1 MSDAPR
7 VLAAEDHPDHMF
19 ITRGL
24 LEACG
29 CTVIEALNGLEA
41 VAAAVRESPDL
52 ILLDLHMPALDGFEA
67 AHRIRRKLPRVPLV
81 AYTATYSYSMTSEA
95 LDAGFDEYVIKP
107 VTLADM
113 RKLLERYLPG
123 RVKKGGEK

>member
-1 MSDAPR
+1 MSEAPR
-7 VLAAEDHPDHMF
+7 VLVAEDHPDHLF

-29 CTVIEALNGLEA
+29 CAVIEAPDGLKA
-41 VAAAVRESPDL
+41 VAAAVRESPDM
-52 ILLDLHMPALDGFEA
+52 ILLDLHMPVLDGFEA
-67 AHRIRRKLPRVPLV
+67 ARRIRRKLPRVPLV

-107 VTLADM
+107 ITLADM
-113 RKLLERYLPG
+113 RKLLEKYLPE
-123 RVKKGGEK
+123 KIKEGGEK

>member
-1 MSDAPR
+1 MGDAPK
-7 VLAAEDHPDHMF
+7 VLVAEDHPDHLF

-29 CTVIEALNGLEA
+29 CAVIEAPNGLAA
-41 VAAAVRESPDL
+41 VAEAARESPDL

-67 AHRIRRKLPRVPLV
+67 ARRIRRRLPRVPLV

-113 RKLLERYLPG
+113 RKLLEKYLPG
-123 RVKKGGEK
+123 KTQKGGEQ

>member
-1 MSDAPR
+1 MDDAPR
-7 VLAAEDHPDHMF
+7 VLVAEDHPDHMYV
-19 ITRGL
+19 TRGL

-29 CTVIEALNGLEA
+29 CAVIEAPDGNAA

-67 AHRIRRKLPRVPLV
+67 ARRIRRKLSRVPLV
-81 AYTATYSYSMTSEA
+81 AYTATYSYSMTNQA

-113 RKLLERYLPG
+113 RKLLEKYLPG
-123 RVKKGGEK
+123 KTEKGEEK